1 MSSNATKG
9 AAKRKASHSPSAN
22 SEDEAFEKM
31 SIDQEDEAIAA
42 ATPERSNA
50 SETEDEDQDQDQ
62 DDDSNFDPISTSQPA
77 KEATFDKL
85 SEEHATEHR
94 IQRHSLPPRRDLPF
108 PTNRPTER
116 ADPASS
122 QGAQKPA
129 LRESAAITEG
139 ENNDDDDETSDD
151 EL

>member
-1 MSSNATKG
+1 
-9 AAKRKASHSPSAN
+9 
-22 SEDEAFEKM
+22 M
-31 SIDQEDEAIAA
+31 SIDQEDEAISA

-50 SETEDEDQDQDQ
+50 SETEDEDEDQDQDQ
-62 DDDSNFDPISTSQPA
+62 DDHSNFDPISTSQPA

-85 SEEHATEHR
+85 SEEHATEHP
-94 IQRHSLPPRRDLPF
+94 IQGHSLPPRRDLPF
-108 PTNRPTER
+108 PTNRPTKR

-122 QGAQKPA
+122 QGAQKTA
-129 LRESAAITEG
+129 LREGTTITEG